1 MATAASEARDTR
13 PGMSLADHQHAFEP
27 FWQADPMSTKSSGST
42 GLGLSVA
49 RQFARLLGGGVF
61 VLRSVI
67 GVGRTFVVSLPA
79 RYRGGADGVNSDS
92 VVERCLSS
100 PRRAREHQRAALAP
114 RCCQLDLVW
123 HAHVLVIAA
132 RFPGGGPR
140 DLGA

>member
-49 RQFARLLGGGVF
+49 RQFARLLGGDVF

-67 GVGRTFVVSLPA
+67 GVGSTFVVSLPA
-79 RYRGGADGVNSDS
+79 RYRGGADGVTSDS
-92 VVERCLSS
+92 AVRFSTAPS
-100 PRRAREHQRAALAP
+100 P
-114 RCCQLDLVW
+114 
-123 HAHVLVIAA
+123 
-132 RFPGGGPR
+132 
-140 DLGA
+140 